1 MRLSEPGVFN
11 RTALL
16 LLCALI
22 VVALSAC
29 EWNREYLLKRLPAG
43 ENRSIIILADTGAE
57 ITSTIFYQVKLG
69 DQTVVSTYRIC
80 NAAKDPRSLS
90 FKTLSASGGNL
101 IAVYEETNPESIVVL
116 HDFSEGKS
124 WPRGVPEENDSEIT
138 RTGERLLKQ
147 LQQEYPN
154 SNLKLNG
161 EACGIKLSSN
171 R

>member
-1 MRLSEPGVFN
+1 MREFKRAVF
-11 RTALL
+11 TSF
-16 LLCALI
+16 CAS
-22 VVALSAC
+22 VVLAFFAC
-29 EWNREYLLKRLPAG
+29 EWNREYVLKHLPAG

-124 WPRGVPEENDSEIT
+124 WPRGASEENDAAIT
-138 RTGERLLKQ
+138 RTGERLLKK
-147 LQQEYPN
+147 LQQEYAN
-154 SNLKLNG
+154 SNLTLNG
-161 EACGIKLSSN
+161 EACGIKSSTT